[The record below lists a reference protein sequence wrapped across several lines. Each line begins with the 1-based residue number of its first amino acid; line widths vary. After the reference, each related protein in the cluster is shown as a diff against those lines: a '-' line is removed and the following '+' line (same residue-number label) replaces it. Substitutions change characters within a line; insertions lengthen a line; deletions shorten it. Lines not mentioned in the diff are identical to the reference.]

1 MTNERLG
8 EIIREHADT
17 VHQDEASY
25 WQFDYFGF
33 QLIAV
38 TDSSSNRMRIMSP
51 ISALD
56 GLDEALLL
64 ECLAANFDRALDA
77 RYATSQGLLWSA
89 FIHTL
94 AELSDDQVVA
104 AINQVARLS
113 ATFGTTFTSSDLSF
127 G

>member
-17 VHQDEASY
+17 VHQDEANY

-77 RYATSQGLLWSA
+77 RYATHKVCCG
-89 FIHTL
+89 
-94 AELSDDQVVA
+94 
-104 AINQVARLS
+104 AR
-113 ATFGTTFTSSDLSF
+113 SSIRSPN
-127 G
+127 

>member
-8 EIIREHADT
+8 EIIREHADA

-56 GLDEALLL
+56 GLDDALLL

-94 AELSDDQVVA
+94 AELNDDQVVA
-104 AINQVARLS
+104 AINQVARL
-113 ATFGTTFTSSDLSF
+113 T
-127 G
+127 

>member
-1 MTNERLG
+1 MTTERLG
-8 EIIREHADT
+8 EIIRQHADAI
-17 VHQDEASY
+17 HQDEGHY

-33 QLIAV
+33 QLIAI
-38 TDSSSNRMRIMSP
+38 TDSTSNRMRVMSP
-51 ISALD
+51 IAALD
-56 GLDEALLL
+56 GLDDELLL

-77 RYATSQGLLWSA
+77 RYATNQGLLWSA

-94 AELSDDQVVA
+94 AELNDEQVVT

>member
-1 MTNERLG
+1 MTTERLG
-8 EIIREHADT
+8 EIIRKHADA

-38 TDSSSNRMRIMSP
+38 TDATSNRMRIMSP
-51 ISALD
+51 ISAVD
-56 GLDEALLL
+56 GLDDALLL

-94 AELSDDQVVA
+94 AELNDDQVVA